1 MNIMQIL
8 ALLRMMLST
17 IVEVNEQIGS
27 LFALIRKAEQEG
39 RDVTDAE
46 LDLINVDVAMTRS
59 RLAKLLQ

>member
-17 IVEVNEQIGS
+17 VVEVNEQIGS

-46 LDLINVDVAMTRS
+46 LDRINVDVAMTRS

>member
-46 LDLINVDVAMTRS
+46 LDRINVNVAMTRS

>member
-8 ALLRMMLST
+8 ALLRMMLTT

-27 LFALIRKAEQEG
+27 LFALIRKAELEG
-39 RDVTDAE
+39 RDVSDAE
-46 LDLINVDVAMTRS
+46 LDRINVDVAITRS

>member
-27 LFALIRKAEQEG
+27 LFSLIRKAEQEG

-46 LDLINVDVAMTRS
+46 LDRINVDVAMTRS

>member
-17 IVEVNEQIGS
+17 VVEVNEQIGS
-27 LFALIRKAEQEG
+27 LFTLIRKAEQEG

-46 LDLINVDVAMTRS
+46 LDLINVNVAMTRS

>member
-17 IVEVNEQIGS
+17 VVEVNEQIGS
-27 LFALIRKAEQEG
+27 LFTLIRKAEQ

-46 LDLINVDVAMTRS
+46 LDVLQVSVADSRA
-59 RLAKLLQ
+59 RLAQLLQ

>member
-1 MNIMQIL
+1 MNIMQVL

-27 LFALIRKAEQEG
+27 LFSLIRKAEQEG

-46 LDLINVDVAMTRS
+46 LDLINVNVAMTRS

>member
-46 LDLINVDVAMTRS
+46 LDLINVNVAMTRS

>member
-46 LDLINVDVAMTRS
+46 LDRINVDVAMTRS

>member
-27 LFALIRKAEQEG
+27 LFSLIRKAEQEG

-46 LDLINVDVAMTRS
+46 LDLINVNVAMTRL

>member
-17 IVEVNEQIGS
+17 VVEVNDQIGR
-27 LFALIRKAEQEG
+27 LFLLIKKAEQEG

-46 LDLINVDVAMTRS
+46 LDAINANVAASRA
-59 RLAKLLQ
+59 RLAALLQ

>member
-1 MNIMQIL
+1 MNLMQIL

-27 LFALIRKAEQEG
+27 LFSLIRKAEQEG

-46 LDLINVDVAMTRS
+46 LDLINVNVAMTRS

>member
-27 LFALIRKAEQEG
+27 LFSLIRKAEQEG

>member
-27 LFALIRKAEQEG
+27 LFSLIRKAEQEG
-39 RDVTDAE
+39 RDVTDSE
-46 LDLINVDVAMTRS
+46 LDLINVNVAMTRS

>member
-46 LDLINVDVAMTRS
+46 LARINVDVAMTRS

>member
-46 LDLINVDVAMTRS
+46 LDVLQVSVADSRA
-59 RLAKLLQ
+59 RLAQLLQ

>member
-27 LFALIRKAEQEG
+27 LFSLIRKAEQEG

-46 LDLINVDVAMTRS
+46 LDLINVNVAMTRS